1 MQATD
6 TVVLDGRYAK
16 ARAAALA
23 LIAELERSVA
33 SKELKLP
40 SLPDVVLEI
49 RDRLADENAT
59 LDEIVRL
66 VSSDPAL
73 SARLM
78 QTANSALF
86 FRGTVPVTTLHV
98 AVTRLGYRM
107 VRNVALS
114 LAAQQIFVGYE
125 TRAIHEP
132 LSVIWKHSVHVA
144 ALAHR
149 LARLKTDLH
158 PEEGFL
164 AGLLHEVGKLYVLM
178 QCKDRP
184 ELVAS
189 EAFQG
194 VAEEWH
200 GRVGGLIIETW
211 GLAPELA
218 AAIAGHE
225 TEPLAAAEPVTLT
238 ALLAVA
244 NFLAEQ
250 AASGDVSLA
259 DCPPL
264 GALTLDEETFD
275 WLLRAGDVDIRMLM
289 LAFGT

>member
-6 TVVLDGRYAK
+6 TVVLDGRYAES
-16 ARAAALA
+16 RAAVLS
-23 LIAELERSVA
+23 LIAELERSVE
-33 SKELKLP
+33 SKDLKLP
-40 SLPDVVLEI
+40 SLPDVVLKI
-49 RDRLADENAT
+49 RDRLVDENVT
-59 LDEIVRL
+59 LGEIVQL
-66 VSSDPAL
+66 VGSDPAL

-78 QTANSALF
+78 QIANSALF
-86 FRGTVPVTTLHV
+86 FRGNGRVTTLHA

-114 LAAQQIFVGYE
+114 LAAQQIFIGYE
-125 TRAIHEP
+125 TRAIHGP
-132 LSVIWKHSVHVA
+132 LSAVWKHSVHVA

-149 LARLKTDLH
+149 LARFKTDLN
-158 PEEGFL
+158 PEEAFL
-164 AGLLHEVGKLYVLM
+164 AGLLHEVGKLYILM

-184 ELVAS
+184 ELVES

-194 VAEEWH
+194 VVAAWH
-200 GRVGGLIIETW
+200 GRVGRLVIETW

-218 AAIAGHE
+218 AAVAGHE
-225 TEPLAAAEPVTLT
+225 AERLEVAEPVTMT
-238 ALLAVA
+238 ALVAVA
-244 NFLAEQ
+244 NFLAEHVCL
-250 AASGDVSLA
+250 GDASLA

-264 GALTLDEETFD
+264 GALSLDEETFG